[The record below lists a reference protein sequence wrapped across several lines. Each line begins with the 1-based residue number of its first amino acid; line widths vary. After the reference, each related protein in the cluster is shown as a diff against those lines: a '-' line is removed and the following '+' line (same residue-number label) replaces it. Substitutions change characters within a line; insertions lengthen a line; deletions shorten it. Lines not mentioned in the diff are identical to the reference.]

1 MATAI
6 RALLL
11 RVGRE
16 RVTKALCIV
25 ATVAAFIYQ
34 YRQLNN
40 PALHDLVAPLA
51 LAIVVPILY
60 LTPLVW
66 LLFRLFVC
74 RPIPASIRSAKNTNP
89 EKK

>member
-1 MATAI
+1 MSAAI

-11 RVGRE
+11 HVGRE

-66 LLFRLFVC
+66 LLFRLIVNQPTVTVAHLA
-74 RPIPASIRSAKNTNP
+74 RNSNP

>member
-1 MATAI
+1 MPVAI

-11 RVGRE
+11 HIGRE
-16 RVTKALCIV
+16 RGTKALCLV
-25 ATVAAFIYQ
+25 ATVAAFVYQ

-60 LTPLVW
+60 LTPLIW
-66 LLFRLFVC
+66 LLFRLIVNQ
-74 RPIPASIRSAKNTNP
+74 PTVTVAHLAKNSNP

>member
-1 MATAI
+1 MRTSI
-6 RALLL
+6 RAFLL
-11 RVGRE
+11 RLGHE

-25 ATVAAFIYQ
+25 ATVAAFIHE
-34 YRQLNN
+34 YRQFDN

-66 LLFRLFVC
+66 LLFRYLT
-74 RPIPASIRSAKNTNP
+74 RPAHENR
-89 EKK
+89 

>member
-1 MATAI
+1 MSVAI

-11 RVGRE
+11 HIGRE
-16 RVTKALCIV
+16 RGTKALCLV
-25 ATVAAFIYQ
+25 ATVAAFVYQ

-60 LTPLVW
+60 LAPLVW
-66 LLFRLFVC
+66 LFFRFVVC
-74 RPIPASIRSAKNTNP
+74 RPIPAAIRSAKNSNP

>member
-1 MATAI
+1 MGASI
-6 RALLL
+6 RTFLL
-11 RVGRE
+11 RLGRE

-25 ATVAAFIYQ
+25 ATVAAFIHE
-34 YRQLNN
+34 YRQFDN

-66 LLFRLFVC
+66 LLFRFVLK
-74 RPIPASIRSAKNTNP
+74 PTQGKNPNAI
-89 EKK
+89 

>member
-1 MATAI
+1 MPVAI
-6 RALLL
+6 SALLL
-11 RVGRE
+11 HIGRE
-16 RVTKALCIV
+16 RVTKALCLV
-25 ATVAAFIYQ
+25 ATVAAFIFQ

-66 LLFRLFVC
+66 LLFHFIVC
-74 RPIPASIRSAKNTNP
+74 RPIPAAIRSAKNSNP

>member
-1 MATAI
+1 MPVAI

-11 RVGRE
+11 HIGRE
-16 RVTKALCIV
+16 RVTKALCLV
-25 ATVAAFIYQ
+25 ATVAAFVYQ

-60 LTPLVW
+60 LTPLIW
-66 LLFRLFVC
+66 LLFRLIVNQ
-74 RPIPASIRSAKNTNP
+74 PTVTVAHLARSSNP

>member
-1 MATAI
+1 MRTSI
-6 RALLL
+6 RAFLL
-11 RVGRE
+11 RLGRE

-25 ATVAAFIYQ
+25 ATVAAFIHE
-34 YRQLNN
+34 YRQFDN

-66 LLFRLFVC
+66 LLFRFVLK
-74 RPIPASIRSAKNTNP
+74 PTQGKNPNAI
-89 EKK
+89 

>member
-1 MATAI
+1 MPVAI

-11 RVGRE
+11 HIGRE
-16 RVTKALCIV
+16 RVTKALCLV
-25 ATVAAFIYQ
+25 ATVAAFMYQ

-66 LLFRLFVC
+66 LLFRLIVNQPTVTVAHLA
-74 RPIPASIRSAKNTNP
+74 RNSNP